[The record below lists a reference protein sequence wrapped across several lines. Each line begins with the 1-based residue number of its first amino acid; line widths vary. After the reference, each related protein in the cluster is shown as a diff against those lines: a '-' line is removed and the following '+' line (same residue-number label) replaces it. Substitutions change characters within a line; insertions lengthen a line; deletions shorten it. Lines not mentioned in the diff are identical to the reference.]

1 MKKPIKDTVGLEAST
16 RDGHTGSGNCFLVYF
31 FAKLGVNTTLG
42 LGEVLGVF
50 PSAAKEEKMVLNFF
64 TL

>member
-50 PSAAKEEKMVLNFF
+50 PSAAKE
-64 TL
+64 